1 MNIEKILNSF
11 LNLLY
16 PNVCC
21 LCDKI
26 CDDYICPKCKIKLNK
41 IAKFKTNKY
50 NNKYFRKHI
59 YLFKYDGIIKDTLIK
74 YKFREKNY
82 KYKGFVNFLLKNKK
96 ICEILKS
103 YDIIIPVPI
112 HRIRK
117 LERGYNQSEL
127 LATEIA
133 KSIDGLKCETK
144 ILIKKINNKPQS
156 TNGKSERK
164 QNVIGAY
171 YLKNEY
177 KLKNKKVI
185 LLDDIFTTGNTVN
198 ECCKILRKADIKSVD
213 VITIAKD

>member
-1 MNIEKILNSF
+1 MNIEKILNIF

-21 LCDKI
+21 FCDKI
-26 CDDYICPKCKIKLNK
+26 CDDYICTKCKIKLNK

-133 KSIDGLKCETK
+133 KSIDDLKCETK

-156 TNGKSERK
+156 TKGKSERK

-198 ECCKILRKADIKSVD
+198 ECCKILRKADVKLVD

>member
-21 LCDKI
+21 FCDKI

-59 YLFKYDGIIKDTLIK
+59 YLFKYEGIIKDTLIK

-112 HRIRK
+112 HHKRMK
-117 LERGYNQSEL
+117 KRGYNQSEL
-127 LATEIA
+127 IA
-133 KSIDGLKCETK
+133 RNIARSTGLELVADALTK
-144 ILIKKINNKPQS
+144 VKNNIAQS
-156 TNGKSERK
+156 TLNREDR
-164 QNVIGAY
+164 QNNVRDVYGI
-171 YLKNEY
+171 KNIE
-177 KLKNKKVI
+177 KIKNKRVVLI
-185 LLDDIFTTGNTVN
+185 DDIYTTGSTVN
-198 ECCKILRKADIKSVD
+198 ECSRILKNAGANKVA
-213 VITIAKD
+213 VLVIAKD